1 MSKSGTVST
10 HSGHQNDNVV
20 NNTLHIGSNMQF
32 DNLNESISFHF
43 YSQMVVMIR
52 YDVFAIEH
60 NLIKYL
66 NGFEIIF

>member
-1 MSKSGTVST
+1 MSKSGKVST
-10 HSGHQNDNVV
+10 HSGHQNDDIEKI
-20 NNTLHIGSNMQF
+20 TLHIGSNMQF
-32 DNLNESISFHF
+32 DDLNGSIPFHF

-60 NLIKYL
+60 KLIMYL